1 MDLLQF
7 VPTDLMIL
15 IPALYIIGMFLKSTP
30 KVKDW
35 TIPWILLALGILG
48 AVLLRKDFSIN
59 EIIEGI
65 ICAGASVF
73 TNQLFKQ
80 TTKGVS
86 SASSEAKNRDN
97 T

>member
-7 VPTDLMIL
+7 VPTDLLIM
-15 IPALYIIGMFLKSTP
+15 IPALYVIGMFMKSTP

-48 AVLLRKDFSIN
+48 AILLRKQFSAN

-80 TTKGVS
+80 TAKGVS
-86 SASSEAKNRDN
+86 TSSTADKK
-97 T
+97 